1 MSRTDARSHRLRRRP
16 SRIVPATIV
25 SLVVLAL
32 GVGLVWITVLHLLN
46 GSWPSFLSS
55 FNSWA
60 TTLTWGSPTAIAI
73 SLATIGVGLIL
84 LVAAWTPG
92 RPKSM
97 TLHVDPSA
105 SDSSD
110 PSGQI
115 GSTEY
120 VMSRHAVAKL
130 AAAQADQVDG
140 VDSVSAVV
148 TGRRVDLSVR
158 SASEQRG
165 ELQDVITDRV
175 RTALQGAGL
184 QPMPT
189 VTTTVNT
196 RQL

>member
-55 FNSWA
+55 LNSWA

>member
-25 SLVVLAL
+25 SLVVLSL

-55 FNSWA
+55 LNSWA

>member
-46 GSWPSFLSS
+46 GSWPSFLSPL
-55 FNSWA
+55 NSWA

>member
-115 GSTEY
+115 GSTEF